1 MTPLLPT
8 LGQDFGEVGQ
18 KPSYAA
24 LYNLLLKFPKK
35 HASLTSR
42 PCLLLFLHQTV
53 SSNFQSNRVFISLTQ
68 HPTGN
73 NFCKLNRQ
81 QLVVSRIDFEQ
92 Q

>member
-35 HASLTSR
+35 TCISDL
-42 PCLLLFLHQTV
+42 
-53 SSNFQSNRVFISLTQ
+53 SSMFVFIPSSDRFIKFAIQSGFHLS
-68 HPTGN
+68 HSASDG
-73 NFCKLNRQ
+73 K
-81 QLVVSRIDFEQ
+81 
-92 Q
+92 